1 VHPDRWPGPQR
12 TRRRHRRC
20 RTPLG
25 RPPGRIPSRAT
36 RTRLSRQRGDRG
48 RLASMRCLA
57 AGPARQPRRGKLA
70 PGLAVT
76 QLCIGG
82 SRILIT
88 APPPASGYRSYPLAD
103 QPEANTTSSAISPW
117 GRNRP
122 QRHHTPEVPLTG
134 LCLRTPSPISGC
146 GQTSCER
153 TTTAEHNS
161 PHRMFLRARPDA
173 KRANR
178 AARADR
184 YRVSYRR
191 RVTTICNE
199 APVRG
204 ASELGVRS
212 GDPRPVSPM
221 VNLATSS

>member
-1 VHPDRWPGPQR
+1 VTQR

-25 RPPGRIPSRAT
+25 RPSGWIPSRAP
-36 RTRLSRQRGDRG
+36 RTPLSRQRGDRG
-48 RLASMRCLA
+48 RFVDMRCSA
-57 AGPARQPRRGKLA
+57 AGQARQPRRGKLA
-70 PGLAVT
+70 PRT
-76 QLCIGG
+76 RSDPQLRIGG

-103 QPEANTTSSAISPW
+103 QPEANTTSSAISPC

-153 TTTAEHNS
+153 ATTAEHNS
-161 PHRMFLRARPDA
+161 PPRMFLRARPDA

-184 YRVSYRR
+184 YRVSCRR
-191 RVTTICNE
+191 RVATICND
-199 APVRG
+199 APVCG
-204 ASELGVRS
+204 ASKPGVRS
-212 GDPRPVSPM
+212 GDPRRWAAM